1 MNKFEKLIFEGKYD
15 QLLEET
21 KEMNNLDEAYA
32 RFKVLV
38 MIEEY
43 KEALDIISKF
53 KKDFIFTLKRRKELF
68 VNHMYI
74 LFRLNKFNEMY
85 KEIEYYDS
93 LPYEDYEFEEII
105 KEYKTKFYDNME
117 KLQNKQEDDL
127 LKIKKTLLN
136 PTSISETLMRIDEL
150 RYQDFT
156 SILPAIKEFLKSDFD
171 ELTKTYLLLVLVE
184 KNSFEEIELH
194 KNGLDYKLIPYD
206 LDPPFD
212 NDYHKEVVSLI
223 QQYAENPSISA
234 LAIKLLSL
242 YTLKIYPD
250 DFFDFDKNDIVVSF
264 LELAAEALHNEKI
277 QDKKFEGFNYNRN
290 IVDAIKEEANDCQ
303 KNSDN
308 IIN

>member
-21 KEMNNLDEAYA
+21 KEMNNLDEAYS

-74 LFRLNKFNEMY
+74 LFRLNKFNEMF

-117 KLQNKQEDDL
+117 KLQNKHEDDL

-156 SILPAIKEFLKSDFD
+156 SILPAIKEFMKSDFD

-184 KNSFEEIELH
+184 KNSFEEIEFH
-194 KNGLDYKLIPYD
+194 KNGLEYKLIPYD

-277 QDKKFEGFNYNRN
+277 QDKKFESFNYNRN

>member
-21 KEMNNLDEAYA
+21 KGMNNLDEAYS

-117 KLQNKQEDDL
+117 KLQNKHEDDL

-156 SILPAIKEFLKSDFD
+156 SILPAIKEFMKSDFD

-194 KNGLDYKLIPYD
+194 KNGLEYQLIPYD
-206 LDPPFD
+206 LPEQFLAK
-212 NDYHKEVVSLI
+212 DYAKVAKLTPRKASTALNILSYLNLI
-223 QQYAENPSISA
+223 Q
-234 LAIKLLSL
+234 
-242 YTLKIYPD
+242 KIGKKRNAFVYQ
-250 DFFDFDKNDIVVSF
+250 VV
-264 LELAAEALHNEKI
+264 
-277 QDKKFEGFNYNRN
+277 EGWGSSEDWCRL
-290 IVDAIKEEANDCQ
+290 
-303 KNSDN
+303 
-308 IIN
+308 

>member
-21 KEMNNLDEAYA
+21 KEMKNLDEAYA

-74 LFRLNKFNEMY
+74 LFRLNKFNEMF

-117 KLQNKQEDDL
+117 KLQNKHEDDL

-136 PTSISETLMRIDEL
+136 PTSISETLMRI
-150 RYQDFT
+150 
-156 SILPAIKEFLKSDFD
+156 D

-212 NDYHKEVVSLI
+212 NDYHKAVVSLI

>member
-117 KLQNKQEDDL
+117 KLQNKHEDDL

-264 LELAAEALHNEKI
+264 
-277 QDKKFEGFNYNRN
+277 
-290 IVDAIKEEANDCQ
+290 
-303 KNSDN
+303 KNHQL
-308 IIN
+308 